1 MIQRQVQLP
10 KRTLDIHPF
19 RNRPNN
25 ATAATAT
32 ATATTQ
38 HLMRSLTAT
47 AMNHKI
53 IIHRSQITQIRQH
66 NRIQVNP
73 SKTLTV
79 IFIIQTLKHMDF
91 IKTHLMPTITNRT
104 TFHPYVTVTPRR
116 LQQQSLAPSVRNLP
130 FSTLDPRI
138 IKRQPQIMIHHQKE
152 VGMKLVQRRNQY
164 EQHPNQ
170 FLVTIFTDVK
180 TKSKQFQC
188 SSSSS
193 SSSSHLFI
201 HSQVNLSNNNNNN
214 NNQSISR
221 TINIILYA
229 TNI

>member
-1 MIQRQVQLP
+1 
-10 KRTLDIHPF
+10 
-19 RNRPNN
+19 
-25 ATAATAT
+25 
-32 ATATTQ
+32 
-38 HLMRSLTAT
+38 MRSLTAT

-53 IIHRSQITQIRQH
+53 IIHRSQIAQIRQH
-66 NRIQVNP
+66 NRIQINP

-79 IFIIQTLKHMDF
+79 IFIIQILKHMDF
-91 IKTHLMPTITNRT
+91 IKTHLMPPVTNRA

-138 IKRQPQIMIHHQKE
+138 IKCQPQIMIHHQKE
-152 VGMKLVQRRNQY
+152 VGMKLIQRRNQY
-164 EQHPNQ
+164 EQHTNQ

-180 TKSKQFQC
+180 TKSKQLQR
-188 SSSSS
+188 

-201 HSQVNLSNNNNNN
+201 HSQVNLSNNKNNNN
-214 NNQSISR
+214 QSLEQQQSISR